1 MHVGLLQVDLP
12 ESSYLLTDQF
22 LTPEDFKN
30 ALTLHFPLERN
41 LRAGK
46 KTHCYRWLL
55 DSREPTS
62 EKVFELR
69 RHQLVSDPCGS

>member
-22 LTPEDFKN
+22 LAREGFKYMLALHFKN
-30 ALTLHFPLERN
+30 MLALHFSLECN

-55 DSREPTS
+55 DSREPTGES
-62 EKVFELR
+62 VVEPR
-69 RHQLVSDPCGS
+69 RH